1 MRHDSLYLGEVPARE
16 PCAGIGQDD
25 YPRRSRREC
34 RALIGQ
40 LRRTNGP
47 EPDGAR
53 LYVAENPHD
62 FGTYLSVNCEFDPED
77 ERSVAYAFRCEGEGF
92 PQEWDDQARREL
104 GLGDGPDDPA
114 DAAGE
119 AGEAGEGA
127 AAPPPPYVDA
137 GGVAH
142 EAQAVDLPLPAGRRP
157 LFPLGLLYLTRG
169 AQELLYALKLDP
181 LDLIVRHA
189 TGDWGELPD
198 EDRELNGRSVR
209 RGGRVFSSYLLAPH
223 DHAYFGQARVW
234 VITESD
240 RSATTV
246 LLPSEY

>member
-16 PCAGIGQDD
+16 PCAGVGQDD
-25 YPRRSRREC
+25 CPRRSRREC

-92 PQEWDDQARREL
+92 PQAWDAQARREL
-104 GLGDGPDDPA
+104 GLGDDPDDAA
-114 DAAGE
+114 DS
-119 AGEAGEGA
+119 AGEGTA
-127 AAPPPPYVDA
+127 APPPYVDA
-137 GGVAH
+137 EGAAH

-157 LFPLGLLYLTRG
+157 LFPPGLLYLTRG
-169 AQELLYALKLDP
+169 AQGLLYALKLDP
-181 LDLIVRHA
+181 LDLIARHV

-198 EDRELNGRSVR
+198 EDRGLNGHSVR
-209 RGGRVFSSYLLAPH
+209 RGGRVFSSYRVG
-223 DHAYFGQARVW
+223 DDDRTVW
-234 VITESD
+234 VITEAD

-246 LLPSEY
+246 LLPAEY